1 MTPPEATTAKPPR
14 VEAILSGAA
23 AAFSENGFAATTMRQ
38 IAHASGSSLG
48 GIYHHFDSKEAILR
62 AIIAGNFRRVLESLD
77 RRLDGIDD
85 PRLAFDI
92 FVENHVA
99 FFTGHLAE
107 MRVMAHEL
115 DTLGGEAGE
124 EVAGLRRAYT
134 ERARSILQALRP
146 ERPENELRIDAL
158 CLFGMLIWTYRWFHT
173 LDEKVGVDR
182 LAGHMA
188 ELYLE
193 GFMGAKGSEVSRAP
207 VAR

>member
-1 MTPPEATTAKPPR
+1 MAKKRKKGSNAEQTRLAIIDAGVALFHERGSHATAVR
-14 VEAILSGAA
+14 DVVERAGITKGA
-23 AAFSENGFAATTMRQ
+23 F
-38 IAHASGSSLG
+38 
-48 GIYHHFDSKEAILR
+48 YHHFDSKESILR

-77 RRLDGIDD
+77 QRLDGIDD
-85 PRLAFDI
+85 PRLAFDV

-134 ERARSILQALRP
+134 ERARSILHALRP

-193 GFMGAKGSEVSRAP
+193 GFMGAA